1 VFSFDLYYDARKHKI
16 KIRHEILASNST
28 DLFRVLLTL
37 FPSSDVPHHNTGPG
51 TFVYRPV
58 FGPRQC
64 HRSLFI
70 PLRPHSLWGP
80 TQAHIASGAQP
91 RPTSPLGPNPGP
103 HRLWGPTQPSN
114 QLVHAG
120 TAKKLKRPEL
130 KADYLPNI
138 STAPAR
144 LRFFQAFSSVVRQ
157 MPEYNLT
164 FKHLMSTIVD
174 VPHR

>member
-1 VFSFDLYYDARKHKI
+1 MYPTI
-16 KIRHEILASNST
+16 ILVRVPSYTDRCSVPGSAT
-28 DLFRVLLTL
+28 DLCL
-37 FPSSDVPHHNTGPG
+37 SH
-51 TFVYRPV
+51 Y
-58 FGPRQC
+58 
-64 HRSLFI
+64 
-70 PLRPHSLWGP
+70 
-80 TQAHIASGAQP
+80 AHIASGAQP
-91 RPTSPLGPNPGP
+91 RPTSPLRPNPGP

-130 KADYLPNI
+130 KADCLPNI

-157 MPEYNLT
+157 MPQYNLT